1 MNKLYKYSTLFLSY
15 SPLWFSIIFVDAMSV
30 FYDKTSYYWT
40 EIIGLILII
49 IGYIISIPNVVM
61 TLIGINVEGAETCT
75 IKHAKEDKTVAVEY
89 LLSFILPMFAFDFT
103 QWRQVV
109 LFLIYFAVLVIL
121 CVRHNLLVSNVVL
134 IVRNYRIYHVV
145 VVNSYGIEIE
155 RDVLSRDR
163 LTDKLNEDII
173 IHSMN
178 NDLYYD
184 VTHKQIERR
193 ENKKVR

>member
-30 FYDKTSYYWT
+30 LYDKTSYYWT

-61 TLIGINVEGAETCT
+61 TLSGINVEGAETCT